1 MMLEADSPAGTLFE
15 FFGCIGGIRGG
26 KSVRPVYGSFDE
38 IHWKETLM
46 NEIAFWQGR
55 AVTVDAHPVFPV
67 AASINVYLDGECIL
81 RTGGQPDLTGSYS
94 KTFMQ
99 GGSNHTAEVRWGK
112 SVWGF
117 SFPYELF
124 IDGAQVAAARVQV
137 RYAWVPLTIKLLVVV
152 ALWFCL
158 FKFILG
164 PALAPRH
171 Y

>member
-1 MMLEADSPAGTLFE
+1 
-15 FFGCIGGIRGG
+15 
-26 KSVRPVYGSFDE
+26 
-38 IHWKETLM
+38 M

-94 KTFMQ
+94 KTFTQ

-112 SVWGF
+112 SIWGF

-137 RYAWVPLTIKLLVVV
+137 RYAWVSLTIKLLVVV

-158 FKFILG
+158 FKYILG